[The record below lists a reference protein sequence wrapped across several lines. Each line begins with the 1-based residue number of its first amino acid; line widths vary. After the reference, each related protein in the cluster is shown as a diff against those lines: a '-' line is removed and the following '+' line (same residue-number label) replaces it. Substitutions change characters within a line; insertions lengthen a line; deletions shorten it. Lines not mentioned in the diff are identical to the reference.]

1 MSGGGVFSG
10 GTPTVLSPAALAA
23 ARTRTTSFLT
33 ADRIN
38 QLPDRLDF
46 RPTLPGSDVPIS
58 DVTEAPGVEAAAF
71 KAAAVQLQ
79 ARLAVQAAP
88 VAIAPAAGVAD
99 ARVDLLGGLDPAM
112 TIPRRVS
119 ATISAIRPVRPPTSP
134 PTVDPIEPIMAAP
147 DFPHAMYGP
156 LRDLSTEHLLPGL
169 EHVPPETLALVRT
182 NQTAIESYLVGLNHE
197 MSRELLWR
205 GYPTDQ
211 RGSYFRRF
219 FDAADDD
226 ITAVHTWAPSSALGD
241 HGARPA
247 TVEEPLVLL
256 VRGEL
261 LRRYPTA
268 VIYAMKARWDPVMGR
283 RDLEESTVLLPLF
296 RGTLP
301 QDVVFVGF
309 DLEPEAARGVPDGTG
324 DQGWFFVVQEQPS
337 EPRFGFDDADAFA
350 PAAPTGWSD
359 LSWGHFAVDA
369 AGFDALAYLDLDVDP
384 PHWPWTFDGTG
395 DPPRRWRTRAADM
408 AVATLQQ
415 PVRVAVHASRM
426 LP

>member
-1 MSGGGVFSG
+1 
-10 GTPTVLSPAALAA
+10 
-23 ARTRTTSFLT
+23 
-33 ADRIN
+33 
-38 QLPDRLDF
+38 
-46 RPTLPGSDVPIS
+46 
-58 DVTEAPGVEAAAF
+58 
-71 KAAAVQLQ
+71 
-79 ARLAVQAAP
+79 
-88 VAIAPAAGVAD
+88 
-99 ARVDLLGGLDPAM
+99 
-112 TIPRRVS
+112 
-119 ATISAIRPVRPPTSP
+119 
-134 PTVDPIEPIMAAP
+134 MAAP
-147 DFPHAMYGP
+147 EFPHAMYGP

-182 NQTAIESYLVGLNHE
+182 NQAAIEAYLVGLNHE

-219 FDAADDD
+219 FDATDDD
-226 ITAVHTWAPSSALGD
+226 ITAVHTWAPTSTLGD

-268 VIYAMKARWDPVMGR
+268 VIYAMKAMWNPVLGR
-283 RDLEESTVLLPLF
+283 REFDEPLMKLPLF

-309 DLEPEAARGVPDGTG
+309 DLEPDAARGVDDPNG

-337 EPRFGFDDADAFA
+337 EPRFGFDAADAFA
-350 PAAPTGWSD
+350 PDAPTGWSD
-359 LSWGHFAVDA
+359 LSWGHFAADDTA
-369 AGFDALAYLDLDVDP
+369 FGALSYLDLDVDP

-395 DPPRRWRTRAADM
+395 DPPRHWRTRAADM

>member
-1 MSGGGVFSG
+1 M
-10 GTPTVLSPAALAA
+10 
-23 ARTRTTSFLT
+23 
-33 ADRIN
+33 
-38 QLPDRLDF
+38 
-46 RPTLPGSDVPIS
+46 
-58 DVTEAPGVEAAAF
+58 
-71 KAAAVQLQ
+71 QLQ

-99 ARVDLLGGLDPAM
+99 ARADLLGGLDPAM
-112 TIPRRVS
+112 TIPRRVL
-119 ATISAIRPVRPPTSP
+119 ATISSIRPVRPPTSP

-147 DFPHAMYGP
+147 EFPHAMYGP

-182 NQTAIESYLVGLNHE
+182 NQAAIESYLVGLNHE

-309 DLEPEAARGVPDGTG
+309 DLEPEAARRPRRDGRPG
-324 DQGWFFVVQEQPS
+324 LVLRGAGAAV
-337 EPRFGFDDADAFA
+337 GAAFRVRRRRRVA

-359 LSWGHFAVDA
+359 LSWGHFAADA

-395 DPPRRWRTRAADM
+395 DPPRHWRTRAADM